1 MPIYLKT
8 LMKLTDYPKKYT
20 FAKVIKK
27 GIEKNRHYQDRY
39 LTIMHWFS

>member
-20 FAKVIKK
+20 FAKVIKEE
-27 GIEKNRHYQDRY
+27 IENRK
-39 LTIMHWFS
+39 